1 MGGSKVGLGLVAF
14 GEKRTDDGFRHFG
27 GGRPPLHPPEVEV
40 TGFGLR
46 VGLGDESRLGD
57 RVGGGGGGGDIGVA
71 HRRNLTEIRSL
82 SNVFFV
88 SYENKRKNSS

>member
-1 MGGSKVGLGLVAF
+1 MVLGRRLELGLVAF
-14 GEKRTDDGFRHFG
+14 GDERTDDGFRHFG
-27 GGRPPLHPPEVEV
+27 GGRPHLHPPEVEV
-40 TGFGLR
+40 TGFAGGVR
-46 VGLGDESRLGD
+46 LGDESRFGD
-57 RVGGGGGGGDIGVA
+57 DVGGGGDGGFGVA